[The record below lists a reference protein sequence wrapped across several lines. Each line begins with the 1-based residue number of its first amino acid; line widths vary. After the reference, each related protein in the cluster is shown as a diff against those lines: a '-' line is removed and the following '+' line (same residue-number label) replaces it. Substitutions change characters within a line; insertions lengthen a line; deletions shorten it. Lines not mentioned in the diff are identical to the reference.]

1 MSSLNLFQT
10 NKEPENTK
18 TQVFESAEFGKILE
32 LTTPAKVASAIST
45 EFDKGGG
52 EFNSYPLETA
62 GGVQN
67 FTFINESELYFV
79 LMRSDKPKAKP
90 FRLWVTKEVL
100 PAIRKTG
107 EYKIQKQETLISADF
122 LRKIK
127 KGI

>member
-10 NKEPENTK
+10 NKEPENPK
-18 TQVFESAEFGKILE
+18 TQVFENAEFGKIRVKGDSENPLFCLADVCKILE

-45 EFDKGGG
+45 EFDKGG

-90 FRLWVTKEVL
+90 FRLWVTK
-100 PAIRKTG
+100 
-107 EYKIQKQETLISADF
+107 ADLF